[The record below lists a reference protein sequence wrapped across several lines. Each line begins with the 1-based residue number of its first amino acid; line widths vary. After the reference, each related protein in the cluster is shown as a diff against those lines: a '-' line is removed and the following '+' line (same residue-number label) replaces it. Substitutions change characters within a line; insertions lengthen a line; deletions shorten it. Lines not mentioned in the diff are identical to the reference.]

1 MGSHDDRLREIESIY
16 RARFHHFVRVA
27 RAVTGDPE
35 RAAEAVQDAFV
46 NAVRTRKSFRG
57 DGPMEAWLWRAVVN
71 SARQAARRPRREEAL
86 GEDEASDPL
95 PLVGELAPLIAQLP
109 ERQRLV
115 VFLRYYAG
123 LDYRTIAV
131 ALGVEVGTVSSSL
144 SAAHAAI
151 RESMKEVWSDA

>member
-1 MGSHDDRLREIESIY
+1 M
-16 RARFHHFVRVA
+16 
-27 RAVTGDPE
+27 
-35 RAAEAVQDAFV
+35 EAVQDAFV

-57 DGPMEAWLWRAVVN
+57 DGPLEAWLWRAVVN
-71 SARQAARRPRREEAL
+71 SARQAIRRPQREEAL

-95 PLVGELAPLIAQLP
+95 PFVGELAPLIAQLP

-144 SAAHAAI
+144 SAAHTAI
-151 RESMKEVWSDA
+151 RKSMKEVWSDA